1 MTADAPKQG
10 RGRPSR
16 WGKNDSDK
24 AAIARDVEN
33 YSTASPYYQLKLISM
48 GLVEINITAKG
59 QALIDA
65 HPKAE

>member
-1 MTADAPKQG
+1 MTEQATRG

-33 YSTASPYYQLKLISM
+33 FSTITPYYQLKLVAM
-48 GLVEINITAKG
+48 GLVQISITPKG

-65 HPKAE
+65 NPAS

>member
-1 MTADAPKQG
+1 MTDEVKRG
-10 RGRPSR
+10 KGRPSR

-33 YSTASPYYQLKLISM
+33 YATITPYYQLKLVAM
-48 GLVEINITAKG
+48 GLVQISITPKG

-65 HPKAE
+65 NPAS